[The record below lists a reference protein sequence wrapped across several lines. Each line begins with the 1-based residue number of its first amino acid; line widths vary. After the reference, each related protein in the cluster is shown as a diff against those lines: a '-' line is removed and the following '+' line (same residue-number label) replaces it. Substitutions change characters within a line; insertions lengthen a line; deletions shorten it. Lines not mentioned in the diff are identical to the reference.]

1 MKEFTE
7 FRTELNEG
15 IEDLV
20 EHVTMPPNI
29 LILRRKTVRQFPDGV
44 MVALYYN
51 DKLGLQF
58 SIPYGPTQNPVVTPV
73 GLEESHDLSEEEQ
86 ENEDKAWQ
94 HSVLL
99 KKHGFK
105 YDEEAANLQHP
116 RNQYGVNH
124 FTHPG
129 GHTAS
134 VNREKGTWKHK
145 FVQGNRYYPDSGRS
159 HEELGALLQHHHGKT
174 VKEES
179 EKTAPQLQD
188 MGIPDYKAPMG
199 IDKNKAPMGIPTRT
213 KWHYG
218 KQPQVLDLQNLDEIS
233 MNLKEDDEYL
243 SHSTSR
249 AGKAAQKSSW
259 MANFEK
265 HVVKTNP
272 AHSGKINWNDAHYHH
287 KQGTS
292 PESAARKYTDSNP
305 TPHESHFHRES
316 EELNEGAADDKRQE
330 QQKTLWAKRQKRCVW
345 LYGAKQA
352 KIQADMKTAGS
363 KRDYDDHYME
373 EAAEHGVIQRL
384 RNIKD
389 FHAIK
394 HITHADGTKTHVDPT
409 TAHALLTVHDALKP
423 EGQAKFV
430 QHLEHSKPKFHKML
444 DFTWKNVK

>member
-73 GLEESHDLSEEEQ
+73 GLEE
-86 ENEDKAWQ
+86 
-94 HSVLL
+94 
-99 KKHGFK
+99 
-105 YDEEAANLQHP
+105 
-116 RNQYGVNH
+116 
-124 FTHPG
+124 
-129 GHTAS
+129 
-134 VNREKGTWKHK
+134 
-145 FVQGNRYYPDSGRS
+145 
-159 HEELGALLQHHHGKT
+159 
-174 VKEES
+174 
-179 EKTAPQLQD
+179 KTAP

-233 MNLKEDDEYL
+233 IPAANRAYNERQRRGEEALKKSDYKTATGHFTKAVKTVHLRAKKHATVDAGGVVKEDDEYL

-249 AGKAAQKSSW
+249 GGRAAQKSSW

-272 AHSGKINWNDAHYHH
+272 AHSGKIDWNDAHHHH

-292 PESAARKYTDSNP
+292 PESAAKKYTDSNP

-330 QQKTLWAKRQKRCVW
+330 QQKTLWAKRQKRW
-345 LYGAKQA
+345 GDWKSKQA

-394 HITHADGTKTHVDPT
+394 HITHADGTTTRVDPT
-409 TAHALLTVHDALKP
+409 TAHALLTVHDALHPDNQK
-423 EGQAKFV
+423 KFAD
-430 QHLEHSKPKFHKML
+430 HLGHSGIKFNRMV
-444 DFTWKNVK
+444 DFAWKSVK